1 MMPLK
6 ERLENASLRV
16 AVIIQGIISRK
27 WNAEGYWFRWLSRNT
42 PVVYRGLELSEL
54 ELSIGWML
62 GREFL
67 SLVQMTEQDAGAPSQ
82 QKGTTPSSVPRSS
95 IGSCCERY

>member
-1 MMPLK
+1 
-6 ERLENASLRV
+6 
-16 AVIIQGIISRK
+16 
-27 WNAEGYWFRWLSRNT
+27 
-42 PVVYRGLELSEL
+42 VVYRGLELSEL

-82 QKGTTPSSVPRSS
+82 QKGTTPRAACQDLPSEVAARGIKSAM
-95 IGSCCERY
+95 RYITQQGGGRRHGDD